1 MEGEEDAGRQITRK
15 GVKVNSLANCERGG
29 GGCWEADHKESCQG
43 KWFG

>member
-29 GGCWEADHKESCQG
+29 GGRMLGGRSQG
-43 KWFG
+43 KLSR

>member
-29 GGCWEADHKESCQG
+29 GRMLGGISQG
-43 KWFG
+43 KLSR